1 MLTVGL
7 LKENLQG
14 NNSLIYKMR
23 ITSTHRV
30 TAGGVANEK
39 SRKDIYLK
47 TCVNV
52 SYY

>member
-7 LKENLQG
+7 LKENLLG
-14 NNSLIYKMR
+14 NNSLIYMR
-23 ITSTHRV
+23 ITSAQRV
-30 TAGGVANEK
+30 TEGGVAHEK

-47 TCVNV
+47 MPANV